1 MAPFPAAI
9 AAIAAV
15 LAFFIDITIGV
26 TITPPPNLNLGEAT
40 SIKGVARTIAEGA
53 LSYYSGNATEFVD
66 LPSPYYW
73 WECGAL
79 MGAILDYSHYTA
91 DSSYD
96 DLLSTALSTNI
107 GPNYDLMIPKY
118 QGQEGN
124 DDQAFWT
131 FNMLTAAERNFPQV
145 DDVNVPSWLQVA
157 ENSWN
162 SLAGRWNMSA
172 CGGGLLWQIFEDN
185 PNGLNYRNSVSNGGL
200 FQISARLY
208 RATGNQTYLDWANKV
223 WDWSRALKMIDDEYI
238 VYDGAN
244 SDKNCTDM
252 NPISFSYSA
261 GIYLYGA
268 AVLANTT
275 AGDAAST
282 WLQRT
287 EGLLQG
293 SKSFFTPYSNA
304 TNIMYEHACEQV
316 DLCNTDMKSFK
327 GYLSRFMYASTL
339 MVSSIQDTVQELLNT
354 SATAAAN
361 SCSGGEDSAT
371 CGQKWYVG
379 GFDGSVGLGQQ
390 MCALETVQGHL
401 ARQAAAPLGKG
412 EIKDVRQS
420 SATETANAGASPTAP
435 TDSSESSS
443 AATTSMDTRRSKS
456 AGVAVVPGL
465 ERLWNAL
472 GLGLF
477 TVVFAIV

>member
-1 MAPFPAAI
+1 
-9 AAIAAV
+9 
-15 LAFFIDITIGV
+15 
-26 TITPPPNLNLGEAT
+26 
-40 SIKGVARTIAEGA
+40 
-53 LSYYSGNATEFVD
+53 
-66 LPSPYYW
+66 
-73 WECGAL
+73 
-79 MGAILDYSHYTA
+79 MGAILDYSHYTD

-96 DLLSTALSTNI
+96 DLLTTALSANI
-107 GPNYDLMIPKY
+107 GPTNDLMIPKY

-131 FNMLTAAERNFPQV
+131 FNMLTAAERNFRQV
-145 DDVNVPSWLQVA
+145 EDASVPSWLQVA

-162 SLAGRWNMSA
+162 SLASRWNVSA
-172 CGGGLLWQIFEDN
+172 CGGGLLWQIFVDN

-223 WDWSRALKMIDDEYI
+223 WNWSTAIGMIDEKYV
-238 VYDGAN
+238 VYDGAS

-261 GIYLYGA
+261 GIYMYGA
-268 AVLANTT
+268 AVLANITD
-275 AGDAAST
+275 GDTAST
-282 WLQRT
+282 WAQRT
-287 EGLLQG
+287 ESLLDA
-293 SKSFFTPYSNA
+293 SKTFFSPFGNA

-339 MVSSIQDTVQELLNT
+339 MLPTIHDTVQELLNV

-361 SCSGGEDSAT
+361 SCSGGDDSAT

-390 MCALETVQGHL
+390 MSALETVQGHL
-401 ARQAAAPLGKG
+401 ARQAAPPLGKG
-412 EIKDVRQS
+412 EIKDVRGQAA
-420 SATETANAGASPTAP
+420 ATETTAP
-435 TDSSESSS
+435 TDASVSSS
-443 AATTSMDTRRSKS
+443 TVTTPMDTRSSKS
-456 AGVAVVPGL
+456 AGVAVVPGS
-465 ERLWNAL
+465 EGLWDVL
-472 GLGLF
+472 GLALF
-477 TVVFAIV
+477 TAVFAVV